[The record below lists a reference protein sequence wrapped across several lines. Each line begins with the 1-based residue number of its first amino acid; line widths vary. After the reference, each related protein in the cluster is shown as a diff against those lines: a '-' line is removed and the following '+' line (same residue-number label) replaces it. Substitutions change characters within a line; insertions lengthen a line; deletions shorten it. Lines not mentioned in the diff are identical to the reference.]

1 MSNHTKLCVKLTVL
15 TLQLS
20 KLCVVCVVP
29 SSLPAPPPSGCGNL
43 EIGARAKRRAP
54 GFYTHDR
61 PSVRLDPEAR
71 GLRFLADPAAASR
84 HGSGPV
90 WMWRGSSCRAF
101 ASARSFH
108 PLSPPCFLRVAHGL
122 GLLSPSRFPFGLPWF
137 FWWGR
142 RLGWWCGRP
151 PPRGSSPRGA
161 PPPAGLRPDE
171 WRGDS
176 CI

>member
-1 MSNHTKLCVKLTVL
+1 MLWCVCVLCVLVWRVVRPVSAEEGSCISRRKETV
-15 TLQLS
+15 S
-20 KLCVVCVVP
+20 A
-29 SSLPAPPPSGCGNL
+29 SSLPTPPPSGCGNL

-101 ASARSFH
+101 ASARSFSSSFAALFPSCGTWARTAFPFKV
-108 PLSPPCFLRVAHGL
+108 PLWAPMFFLVGAASGVVARAASPA
-122 GLLSPSRFPFGLPWF
+122 GLL
-137 FWWGR
+137 
-142 RLGWWCGRP
+142 
-151 PPRGSSPRGA
+151 PPRGSVRTSG
-161 PPPAGLRPDE
+161 G
-171 WRGDS
+171 GF
-176 CI
+176 